1 VELIEAEPGAPT
13 LEALRRVLHRLRVD
27 EGVRPWEIAVLV
39 GGSLED
45 SAVWKERRFGNEVLW
60 NGQVDDAGRSLAL
73 AAAAVPEAPTDVI
86 VCDSIRRFKG
96 LEKPV
101 VVLVELRP
109 DDERLE
115 RLLYIGSS
123 RARQHLVVI
132 TAPAY
137 ARR

>member
-1 VELIEAEPGAPT
+1 M
-13 LEALRRVLHRLRVD
+13 RVGRWGLT
-27 EGVRPWEIAVLV
+27 
-39 GGSLED
+39 
-45 SAVWKERRFGNEVLW
+45 
-60 NGQVDDAGRSLAL
+60 AG
-73 AAAAVPEAPTDVI
+73 AVPEAPSDVI

-123 RARQHLVVI
+123 RARQHLRGDCD
-132 TAPAY
+132 
-137 ARR
+137 ARQSVRGGNGVTRRGDSRG